1 MSTKRKAKTRAPKKP
16 KFEPI
21 RVVEDADEYFL
32 PGDIVEIDDPDFKQ
46 YIRNGVRY
54 YIFID

>member
-1 MSTKRKAKTRAPKKP
+1 MSMKRKEKTRISKKP

-21 RVVEDADEYFL
+21 RVVKVADEHFL
-32 PGDIVEIDDPDFKQ
+32 PGDIVEVNEPDFKQ

-54 YIFID
+54 YEIS